1 MNNYLSEIVS
11 GKNLSHDEMKIL
23 MREIMD
29 GSLLPN
35 LVSGILA
42 ALATKGETIEEITAA
57 TEVLRENYKAVNFK
71 DDSDIVDTCGTG
83 GDGLKTFNISTCS
96 AFVAAGAGVRVA
108 KHGGRSISSSSGSAD
123 VLEKLG
129 VNVSIDSKKMKEMVE
144 KIGIGFMFA
153 PNFHPAM
160 KNVAPIRK
168 DLGIR
173 TIFNLLGPLANPAN
187 ARRQVIGVY
196 KKNLTEVFA
205 KVLKNL
211 GSKKILVV
219 HGADGMDEISM
230 SGTTFVSELSE
241 DSIKNYAINPEM
253 FNLKSQP
260 NDFLY
265 AEDVFSSKNI
275 ILKILQNEDVPAK
288 NIVLLNAAAA
298 IYVADKAESLKDAIY
313 LALKSIESGAALSK
327 LEDLVKESNE

>member
-1 MNNYLSEIVS
+1 
-11 GKNLSHDEMKIL
+11 
-23 MREIMD
+23 
-29 GSLLPN
+29 
-35 LVSGILA
+35 
-42 ALATKGETIEEITAA
+42 
-57 TEVLRENYKAVNFK
+57 
-71 DDSDIVDTCGTG
+71 
-83 GDGLKTFNISTCS
+83 
-96 AFVAAGAGVRVA
+96 
-108 KHGGRSISSSSGSAD
+108 
-123 VLEKLG
+123 
-129 VNVSIDSKKMKEMVE
+129 
-144 KIGIGFMFA
+144 
-153 PNFHPAM
+153 M

-187 ARRQVIGVY
+187 AKRQVIGVY

-241 DSIKNYAINPEM
+241 DSIKNYEINPEM
-253 FNLKSQP
+253 FNLKSQA

-265 AEDVFSSKNI
+265 AEDVFSSKDI
-275 ILKILQNEDVPAK
+275 ILKILQNEDIPAK

-313 LALKSIESGAALSK
+313 LAIKSIESGTALSK